1 MIKLVKIMHPW
12 IEEFL
17 AYTQERNFS
26 KHTRKAYELDLSQ
39 FVEYLRTVNI
49 QDISGVNHRILRD
62 YLAQLKGN
70 NLARSSIARKIAS
83 LRSFYKYLARLE
95 YIPSNPVKGLMT
107 PKKERKLPSFLYPQE
122 MFELLELPGDHLRGI
137 RDRAIME
144 VLYGSGIRCGE
155 LVGLGMSDLDLSR
168 GYLRVFGKGAKERLT
183 PLGRVGLEALD
194 VYLKKVRPKF
204 LQKSP
209 KGSKEHA
216 VFLNVRG
223 GKLTDRSVRRII
235 SGYVEQMALKKK
247 ISPHTLRHS
256 YATHLL
262 EAGADLRVVQEL
274 LGHVDISTTQIYTHL
289 SREKIR
295 NVYRQAHPRA

>member
-1 MIKLVKIMHPW
+1 MIKLVKDMHPW

-26 KHTRKAYELDLSQ
+26 LHTRKAYELDLSQ
-39 FVEYLRTVNI
+39 FVEFLRANNI
-49 QDISGVNHRILRD
+49 QDISRVDHRILRE
-62 YLAQLKGN
+62 YLAQLMGN
-70 NLARSSIARKIAS
+70 NLARSSIARKIAT

-95 YIPSNPVKGLMT
+95 YIANNPVKGLLT
-107 PKKERKLPSFLYPQE
+107 PKKEKKLPSFLYPKE
-122 MFELLELPGDHLRGI
+122 MFELLELPGEHLRGI

-168 GYLRVFGKGAKERLT
+168 GYLLVFGKGAKERLA
-183 PLGRVGLEALD
+183 PLGRVGIEALNT
-194 VYLKKVRPKF
+194 YLKKARPRL

-209 KGSKEHA
+209 TGSNEQA
-216 VFLNVRG
+216 VFLNMRG
-223 GKLTDRSVRRII
+223 SKLSDRSVRRII
-235 SGYVEQMALKKK
+235 SGYVEQMALNKK

-295 NVYRQAHPRA
+295 NIYKQAHPRS